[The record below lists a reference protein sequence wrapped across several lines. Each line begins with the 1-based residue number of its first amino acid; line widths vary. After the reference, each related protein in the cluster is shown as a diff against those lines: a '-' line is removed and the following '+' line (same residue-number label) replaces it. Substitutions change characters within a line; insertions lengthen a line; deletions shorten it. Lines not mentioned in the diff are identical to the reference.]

1 MVRVLAYVGRPMR
14 RYHPPVT
21 SPASD
26 SSSRLDWILFALLGF
41 MWGSSY
47 LFIKIGVD
55 EGLQPL
61 TLVMLRLLFGV
72 VVLAVVVAVAREPLP
87 RDPRTIGHLIVM
99 AVLNIVTPF
108 WLITF
113 GEQTVDSSLA
123 SILNATVPLFT
134 IILAALFLHDE
145 PITVNR
151 LVGLAVGF
159 VGVVLLTSRNLGT
172 AGSGVGSGEIAL
184 ILSAVSYGAGNV
196 YARRNVRGL
205 RPMTTALCQVGLAF
219 IITTVLAFALE
230 DPLATTITPRAGFA
244 VVWLGLLGSGMAYLL
259 FFRMLGRWGSTR
271 SSLVAYLLPIW
282 GIVLGVIVL
291 SEEIDGRVLLGTALV
306 IGGVALVNARFGAR
320 RLFGRAAPAGPA

>member
-1 MVRVLAYVGRPMR
+1 M
-14 RYHPPVT
+14 T
-21 SPASD
+21 SLTT
-26 SSSRLDWILFALLGF
+26 SSTRTDWILFALLGF

-55 EGLQPL
+55 EGLPPL
-61 TLVMLRLLFGV
+61 TLVMLRLLFGLILLV
-72 VVLAVVVAVAREPLP
+72 GVVLFAREPLP
-87 RDPRTIGHLIVM
+87 RDPRTIGHLVVM
-99 AVLNIVTPF
+99 AILNIVAPF

-113 GEQTVDSSLA
+113 GEQTVNSSLA

-159 VGVVLLTSRNLGT
+159 GGVVLLTSRSAGAVDTGIGT
-172 AGSGVGSGEIAL
+172 GEIAL
-184 ILSAVSYGAGNV
+184 VLSAISYGAGNV

-205 RPMTTALCQVGLAF
+205 RPMTTAFCQVGLAF
-219 IITTVLAFALE
+219 LITTVLAFTLE
-230 DPLATTITPRAGFA
+230 DPLGTSITPTALFA

-291 SEEIDGRVLLGTALV
+291 SETVDVRVLLGTALV
-306 IGGVALVNARFGAR
+306 IGGVALVNARFGGR
-320 RLFGRAAPAGPA
+320 RLFGRAAPTQPG

>member
-1 MVRVLAYVGRPMR
+1 
-14 RYHPPVT
+14 VT
-21 SPASD
+21 SVPTTGT
-26 SSSRLDWILFALLGF
+26 RLDWVLFGLLGF

-55 EGLQPL
+55 EGLPPL

-72 VVLAVVVAVAREPLP
+72 ILLTGVIVVAREPLP
-87 RDPRTIGHLIVM
+87 RDPRTIGHLVVM
-99 AVLNIVTPF
+99 AVLNVVAPF

-159 VGVVLLTSRNLGT
+159 GGVVLLTSPSLG
-172 AGSGVGSGEIAL
+172 SVGGDGGGIGEVAL

-205 RPMTTALCQVGLAF
+205 RPMTTAACQVGLAF
-219 IITTVLAFALE
+219 LITTVLAFALE
-230 DPLATTITPRAGFA
+230 DPLATRITPTALFA

-282 GIVLGVIVL
+282 GIVLGVLVL
-291 SEEIDGRVLLGTALV
+291 SEQIDVRVLLGTALV
-306 IGGVALVNARFGAR
+306 IGGVALVNAKFGAR
-320 RLFGRAAPAGPA
+320 RLFGRTAPVKPG

>member
-1 MVRVLAYVGRPMR
+1 
-14 RYHPPVT
+14 VT
-21 SPASD
+21 SAPT
-26 SSSRLDWILFALLGF
+26 SSTRLDWILFALLGF

-61 TLVMLRLLFGV
+61 TLVMLRLFFGV
-72 VVLAVVVAVAREPLP
+72 VVLAGVMVLVRERLP
-87 RDPRTIGHLIVM
+87 RDPRTIGHLVVM
-99 AVLNIVTPF
+99 AVLNIVAPF

-113 GEQTVDSSLA
+113 GEQTVNSSLA

-134 IILAALFLHDE
+134 IILAALYLHDE

-159 VGVVLLTSRNLGT
+159 GGVVLLTSRDLGA
-172 AGSGVGSGEIAL
+172 AGAGIGIGEIAL

-205 RPMTTALCQVGLAF
+205 PPMTTAFCQVGLAF
-219 IITTVLAFALE
+219 VITSVLAFALE
-230 DPLATTITPRAGFA
+230 NPLSTTITPRAGFA

-282 GIVLGVIVL
+282 GIVLGVLVL
-291 SEEIDGRVLLGTALV
+291 SEEIDLRVLIGTALV
-306 IGGVALVNARFGAR
+306 IGGVALVNARFGGR
-320 RLFGRAAPAGPA
+320 RLFGRAAPAEPG